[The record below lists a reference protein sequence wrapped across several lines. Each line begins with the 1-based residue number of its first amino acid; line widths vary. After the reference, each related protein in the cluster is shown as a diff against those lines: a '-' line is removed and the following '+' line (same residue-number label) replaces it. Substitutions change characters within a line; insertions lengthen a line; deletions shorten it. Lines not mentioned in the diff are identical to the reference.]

1 MGTGRTVLNALKAV
15 GGFVVGAVTVF
26 GWLSVTP
33 EMVGQAA
40 YDVMRGPAPLVVMF
54 VGGSLF
60 GWGVTKLWSDHRA
73 REASDAISAELASR
87 PTMEELDAANRQ
99 VESLSSKIK
108 EMEDS
113 PRYREP
119 ESIEELSAS
128 KLRLVLKLFDEA
140 EAGSME
146 RVMAPFVKLQSA
158 NLSSLVDMKVVMTY
172 PDSMGLACVYQ
183 LTPKWTGIVR
193 RNRERIE
200 EFISSKENAP
210 VDESLRDGLLRSS
223 FRTKDV
229 LLALCDMG
237 SVDVTKDVG
246 NGIYRECPEIEC
258 YVDFMDVGG
267 GYERWVPKPGVRE
280 AVDALDEI
288 FDPVREDRFS
298 DRLED
303 PFGIGDTRNHKDVKR
318 ESGIEQAID
327 NVMKGIGPSTMS

>member
-1 MGTGRTVLNALKAV
+1 MSEEKWTRDQKIAAFAALGSAAGVIANFVKPITDAIGPYYWIAQPFLFLGLGAFLGWAVTRSLYLKRLAEKDDEIEALDNDLNA
-15 GGFVVGAVTVF
+15 
-26 GWLSVTP
+26 
-33 EMVGQAA
+33 
-40 YDVMRGPAPLVVMF
+40 
-54 VGGSLF
+54 
-60 GWGVTKLWSDHRA
+60 
-73 REASDAISAELASR
+73 R
-87 PTMEELDAANRQ
+87 PTTEELDDAIREI
-99 VESLSSKIK
+99 ESLRSKIK
-108 EMEDS
+108 EMESS

-119 ESIEELSAS
+119 WGFDELSAS

-140 EAGSME
+140 ESGSME
-146 RVMAPFVKLQSA
+146 RVMTPFVKLQSA
-158 NLSSLVDMKVVMTY
+158 NLSSLVDMRVVMTY

-193 RNRERIE
+193 RNREQIE
-200 EFISSKENAP
+200 ELISSKENAP
-210 VDESLRDGLLRSS
+210 VDESLRDDLLRSS

-246 NGIYRECPEIEC
+246 NEVCRQCPEIEC

-303 PFGIGDTRNHKDVKR
+303 PFGIGDALNHKVVKR
-318 ESGIEQAID
+318 ESGFEQAID
-327 NVMKGIGPSTMS
+327 NVMKGIDSSTMS